1 MWCGDGRGGVFNPF
15 SVLCHS
21 TLLPRQS
28 LEYCITRTSFSLE
41 YSPYTSCRVCL
52 PEKREL
58 CQLLFFSQLN
68 ARPTERGR
76 WTGLVGT
83 CPSRFGL
90 ALGCPVSSLLSPL
103 HIRSTQPGPLV
114 AILDPNG
121 NGWYAISRLAHT
133 PDSYT
138 LLFILRKWMVP
149 GNCRCDTAWWLF
161 ESHGKHTCMLC
172 TYIYI

>member
-1 MWCGDGRGGVFNPF
+1 MVVEVFLIPF
-15 SVLCHS
+15 QCCAPPPYFHTS
-21 TLLPRQS
+21 P
-28 LEYCITRTSFSLE
+28 LECCVTRTSFSLE
-41 YSPYTSCRVCL
+41 CSPYTSCRVCL

-76 WTGLVGT
+76 WTGLFGT

-121 NGWYAISRLAHT
+121 NGWHAISRLAHT

-149 GNCRCDTAWWLF
+149 GNCYGDTAW
-161 ESHGKHTCMLC
+161 
-172 TYIYI
+172 